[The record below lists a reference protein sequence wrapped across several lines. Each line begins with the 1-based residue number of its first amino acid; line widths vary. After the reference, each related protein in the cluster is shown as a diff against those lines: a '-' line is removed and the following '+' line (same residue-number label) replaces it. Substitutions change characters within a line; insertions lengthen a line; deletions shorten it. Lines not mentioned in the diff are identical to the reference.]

1 MEYVGGILRKLPSD
15 SSDSNIHQLLFPSFA
30 EFPNEFKTPPL
41 ITVGSIFACEKI
53 LDINEVVVVF
63 PWEPETIIFFFSV
76 FIILLI
82 LFFLPAIDPFIPSVD
97 KIIVPLILF
106 LEISNG

>member
-41 ITVGSIFACEKI
+41 ITVGSIFAVEKRI
-53 LDINEVVVVF
+53 
-63 PWEPETIIFFFSV
+63 
-76 FIILLI
+76 
-82 LFFLPAIDPFIPSVD
+82 
-97 KIIVPLILF
+97 
-106 LEISNG
+106 